1 MRVFKKALFVM
12 MVPLYLWGASKQLEP
27 GFLYV
32 ENQEFDKAVS
42 FFKNAGQTSSDT
54 LHTGLGLARAYTG
67 LGEFD
72 KAEALLLSL
81 QGKYYGEPQIPEV
94 LEQVYRQS
102 LNVVT
107 TQQDSLQLYSKIA
120 RMYEDMDPQIS
131 LAAYKAM
138 VAIKPDWDYPYLRM
152 GLLLY
157 FVGMDTA
164 YVDYYRKAIQY
175 NTPSLLPYLHIAG
188 YYVEIDELQQARD
201 MALKAVKKGLGQL
214 QNEKK
219 EKIDFKLE
227 KNNGAQH
234 IQEKEEVEPVLF
246 MAIDQW
252 LALLPEQEHQ
262 NSLIELQKQFPK
274 TTILKEYIKP

>member
-1 MRVFKKALFVM
+1 MMSLKKMLFII
-12 MVPLYLWGASKQLEP
+12 MVPFILWGASKELEP
-27 GFLYV
+27 GFQYL
-32 ENQEFDKAVS
+32 ENQAYDKAVT
-42 FFKNAGQTSSDT
+42 FFENASNTSSDT
-54 LHTGLGLARAYTG
+54 LQVGLGLARAYTG
-67 LGEFD
+67 MGDFK

-81 QGKYYGEPQIPEV
+81 QSKYYGEPQIPED

-102 LNVVT
+102 LSVVT

-131 LAAYKAM
+131 LAAYKSM

-201 MALKAVKKGLGQL
+201 MALKAVEKGLGQL
-214 QNEKK
+214 QTEKK

-227 KNNGAQH
+227 NNNGAQH
-234 IQEKEEVEPVLF
+234 TQEKEDVEPVLY

-252 LALLPEQEHQ
+252 LELLPEQERQ
-262 NSLIELQKQFPK
+262 ESLVELQKQFPK
-274 TTILKEYIKP
+274 TTILKEYIE